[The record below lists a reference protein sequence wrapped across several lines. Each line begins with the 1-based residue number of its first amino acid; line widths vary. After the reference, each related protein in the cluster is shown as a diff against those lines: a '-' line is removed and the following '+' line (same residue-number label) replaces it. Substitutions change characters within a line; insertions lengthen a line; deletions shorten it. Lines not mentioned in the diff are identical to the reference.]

1 MLAEIK
7 VWLQGYRPLPGTRVS
22 PVRHGSRLVKRHCGT
37 RRMKFYLV
45 FFQEMVSR
53 GSPSASH
60 NSHASTT

>member
-1 MLAEIK
+1 PTLK
-7 VWLQGYRPLPGTRVS
+7 PRVS

-53 GSPSASH
+53 GSPCASH
-60 NSHASTT
+60 RFSRPVPP